1 MIRIKTREWGAID
14 SIDNSDFIWPCI
26 HFTDASP
33 QAVHILEHPNA
44 AYSGKFGA
52 RIQLANLPPGLLL
65 SVMLLLYLK
74 EGVEKTGG
82 KAAFVLILLPF
93 LEVAHLLVVNIHF

>member
-1 MIRIKTREWGAID
+1 M
-14 SIDNSDFIWPCI
+14 
-26 HFTDASP
+26 
-33 QAVHILEHPNA
+33 HILEHPNA

-52 RIQLANLPPGLLL
+52 LFQLANLPPGLLL

-74 EGVEKTGG
+74 EGVEKTGS